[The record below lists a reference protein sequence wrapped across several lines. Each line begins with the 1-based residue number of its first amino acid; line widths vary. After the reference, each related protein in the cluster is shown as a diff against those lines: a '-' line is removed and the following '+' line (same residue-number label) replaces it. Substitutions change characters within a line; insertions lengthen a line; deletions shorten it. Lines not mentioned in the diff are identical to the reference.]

1 MIRDNIKKD
10 WWKYTENLTE
20 GSMRWRSW
28 FSMWRV
34 AAKYVALRELLQ
46 YHVGFEAITDQ
57 DETHIRYSSFETLL
71 VDQTQKSDESSNNLP
86 GTSRFTIPEYKG
98 RGMFPSNIIQVSKHI
113 LIYYFI

>member
-1 MIRDNIKKD
+1 
-10 WWKYTENLTE
+10 
-20 GSMRWRSW
+20 MRWRSW
-28 FSMWRV
+28 FSMWRI

-71 VDQTQKSDESSNNLP
+71 VDQTQTQTQTQNTDESSNDLT

-98 RGMFPSNIIQVSKHI
+98 RGMFPSNIIQVSKIYLYTFFI
-113 LIYYFI
+113 L